1 MKFSYHLPINLL
13 FGSGEIAKT
22 GEQTALW
29 GKRALVVTG
38 QSCARTGLLERVLG
52 YLRASGVSA
61 VVFDK
66 TKPNPLT
73 TTAEEGA
80 EFAKNEECDVV
91 VGIGG
96 GSILDAAKGIAFLVG
111 IGGDLNEYIFGKQ
124 PKGEALPLIL
134 APTTCGTG
142 SECNSFAVFTNPE
155 TKDKKSLRTVKVIAK
170 ASIVDPEL
178 MKTMPQKTIAS
189 VGLDAFCHNMEAY
202 LSKNAQPLTDYMALE
217 GMKIITDSLPKL
229 CGGGGNMSDWEE
241 ISWASALGGMVINTA
256 GVAAPHAM
264 EHPISGLTDAVHGQ
278 GLAAITPS
286 ILEFTVVK
294 NTEGR
299 EKDISLLLGGKSAM
313 DFPDVFRRFTEKLGI
328 NCTLSDLGVTDN
340 DLDWLTE
347 NCLKVSAS
355 GLAAHPA
362 AFTAAQIRQIYK
374 AAL

>member
-1 MKFSYHLPINLL
+1 MKFAYHLPINLL
-13 FGSGEIAKT
+13 FGSGEITKI

-52 YLRASGVSA
+52 YLQASGVSA

-73 TTAEEGA
+73 TTVEEGA

-96 GSILDAAKGIAFLVG
+96 GSILDAAKGIAFHVG

-142 SECNSFAVFTNPE
+142 SECNSFAVLTNPE
-155 TKDKKSLRTVKVIAK
+155 TKDKKSLRTTKVIAK
-170 ASIVDPEL
+170 VSIIDPEL
-178 MKTMPQKTIAS
+178 MTTMPQKTIAS
-189 VGLDAFCHNMEAY
+189 VGLDAFCHSMEAY

-217 GMKIITDSLPKL
+217 SMKIITDSLPKL
-229 CGGGGNMSDWEE
+229 CSGGGNMSDWEE

-264 EHPISGLTDAVHGQ
+264 EHPISGLTDAVHGR

-299 EKDISLLLGGKSAM
+299 EKDISLLLGGKSAV
-313 DFPDVFRRFTEKLGI
+313 DFPDVFRRFAEKLGV

-347 NCLKVSAS
+347 NCLKVSPA

-362 AFTAAQIRQIYK
+362 TFTAAQIRQIYK